1 MKTKSLKLTILAL
14 LTLLTISCS
23 KDSDSPTSDLT
34 NKKPKKWTRI
44 NSSGTSFVYLL
55 EYSGNKLTKANLNG
69 SDILFTYNSDNKL
82 IKILEA
88 GQIKNLTYT
97 NNNLTKKEGQIIGG
111 LLTIIFS
118 YNNTNQVIKTESYRD
133 LTTLTKTVLY
143 EYDTNSNVKKSTSS
157 SETIIRTFDDKNHP
171 FKNVITGVELGILR
185 NEWDGN
191 YINNP
196 VTAKN
201 ATTNYTISY
210 EYDSD
215 NFPTKRILKN
225 ANGTIAY
232 TDFYEY

>member
-1 MKTKSLKLTILAL
+1 MKTKFLKVIILAL
-14 LTLLTISCS
+14 VTIFTISCS
-23 KDSDSPTSDLT
+23 KNDDTSTVDLSI
-34 NKKPKKWTRI
+34 KKPKKWTRI
-44 NSSGTSFVYLL
+44 NSSGTNFVYLL

-88 GQIKNLTYT
+88 SQTKNLTYT

-143 EYDTNSNVKKSTSS
+143 EYDTNSNVKKSASS

-171 FKNVITGVELGILR
+171 FKNVITGLELGILR

-196 VTAKN
+196 ITARN

-232 TDFYEY
+232 TDYYEY